1 MRYQALATDYDSTL
15 ADSGRV
21 GCPTLDALDRV
32 RASGRKLILVTG
44 RELPDLLD
52 VFPQVD
58 LFNRVVAENG
68 ALLFNPESLEQT
80 LLAEPLPGSFL
91 SLLRARQ
98 VPFAQGR
105 VILATDSQHESAVS
119 QLIGQLDLDLHIV
132 LNKGSVMVLPSAVDK
147 LMGLQRALDQL
158 QLSLENLVGIG
169 DAEND
174 RAFLSACGCAVA
186 VANALPDIRDLADI
200 VTALPA
206 GRGVVELIDRLL
218 ANDIALCALRR
229 GE

>member
-21 GCPTLDALDRV
+21 DGRTLDALDRV

-132 LNKGSVMVLPSAVDK
+132 GTATRPRPAST
-147 LMGLQRALDQL
+147 
-158 QLSLENLVGIG
+158 
-169 DAEND
+169 
-174 RAFLSACGCAVA
+174 
-186 VANALPDIRDLADI
+186 LARE
-200 VTALPA
+200 P
-206 GRGVVELIDRLL
+206 GRHR
-218 ANDIALCALRR
+218 RR
-229 GE
+229 GKRSCFPVGLWLRCRRRQCATRHPRPRRYRHRFAGGSRRR